1 MATKMTKSTHKALI
15 AQFFNNVAHGLGEA
29 ELYKTNSFFF
39 KIQFQLLISC
49 EINFFACSED
59 IYPNVA
65 ALKGLFSPSW
75 TEKYTKKEQISF
87 NTKRGLYKGHPT
99 IERMQKLAKELSVVV
114 TVSFLEEVN
123 NAHYNSNAIID
134 TVGTD
139 VGLIGSPIILM
150 DHVSQVWSWKE
161 FDLLLL
167 ILFLNFRLSRE
178 VYFNPG
184 YPSFKV
190 YVEING
196 FPRQQALWFYRI
208 LYQICQ
214 RQIKIKQFPRRIAS
228 EAYRA
233 MMIWKDDQDEM
244 SLNVNTANNVDLGG
258 SIDFISESG
267 WMGMLT
273 CLDDVTHFL
282 QHRRGIETG

>member
-1 MATKMTKSTHKALI
+1 
-15 AQFFNNVAHGLGEA
+15 
-29 ELYKTNSFFF
+29 
-39 KIQFQLLISC
+39 
-49 EINFFACSED
+49 
-59 IYPNVA
+59 
-65 ALKGLFSPSW
+65 
-75 TEKYTKKEQISF
+75 
-87 NTKRGLYKGHPT
+87 
-99 IERMQKLAKELSVVV
+99 MQKLAKELSVVV

-167 ILFLNFRLSRE
+167 TLFLNFRLSRE

-184 YPSFKV
+184 YPSFK
-190 YVEING
+190 
-196 FPRQQALWFYRI
+196 I

-273 CLDDVTHFL
+273 CLNDVTHFL